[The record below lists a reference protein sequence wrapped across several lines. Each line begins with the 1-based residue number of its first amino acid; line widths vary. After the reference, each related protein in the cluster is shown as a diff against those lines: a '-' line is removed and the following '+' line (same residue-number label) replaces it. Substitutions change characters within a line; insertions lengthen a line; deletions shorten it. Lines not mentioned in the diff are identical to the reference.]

1 MLQLSDL
8 VALILLCIVLYH
20 LWASVGVRE
29 HCLIAVKRHLAAH
42 QLQLL
47 DENIAL
53 RALWWKRNRRGQ
65 IHVWRRYHFEF
76 SAQGDERYQGRI
88 ITLGKHIE
96 NIELQAHRLP
106 DERLH

>member
-8 VALILLCIVLYH
+8 VALLALCLGIYH
-20 LWASVGVRE
+20 IWKSQGQRE
-29 HCLIAVKRHLAAH
+29 RSLQAVKKHLQSQ

-47 DENIAL
+47 DDNIAL
-53 RALWWKRNRRGQ
+53 RALWCKRSAQGGLAL
-65 IHVWRRYHFEF
+65 WRRYHFEF

-88 ITLGKHIE
+88 ITLGEQIE
-96 NIELQAHRLP
+96 SIELQPHRLP